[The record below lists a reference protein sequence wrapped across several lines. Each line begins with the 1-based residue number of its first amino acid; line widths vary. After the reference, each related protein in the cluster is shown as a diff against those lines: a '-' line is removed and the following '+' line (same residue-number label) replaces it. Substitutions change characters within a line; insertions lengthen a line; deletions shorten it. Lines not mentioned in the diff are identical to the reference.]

1 MEHSEAIL
9 ALLESTKNVV
19 QNKVSSVVSSGAA
32 STDAESLRATV
43 DAMLGDFMGGF
54 NKVGDDLFDRFDG
67 MREEE
72 QKEKDRIERKKQ
84 QEKEKKMMKKIK
96 WTPEE
101 EAEEEDEF
109 LDAGEI
115 DEDEDSDYEED
126 TKSKKSKKKKAP
138 AAAAPKKDKKE
149 NSFDTTVI
157 EEDVEQMLT
166 YLSEKELKAMKVADL
181 KAELKL
187 RGRTV
192 GGKKDDLIAR
202 LLEHQ
207 AEGHDVSVNL
217 SMISSNASFE
227 EEKEEKASGGATSP
241 TPSPSS
247 PQAWHAGP
255 ARTATASTRVWTRR
269 RSYQAVL

>member
-1 MEHSEAIL
+1 
-9 ALLESTKNVV
+9 
-19 QNKVSSVVSSGAA
+19 
-32 STDAESLRATV
+32 
-43 DAMLGDFMGGF
+43 
-54 NKVGDDLFDRFDG
+54 
-67 MREEE
+67 
-72 QKEKDRIERKKQ
+72 
-84 QEKEKKMMKKIK
+84 
-96 WTPEE
+96 
-101 EAEEEDEF
+101 
-109 LDAGEI
+109 
-115 DEDEDSDYEED
+115 
-126 TKSKKSKKKKAP
+126 
-138 AAAAPKKDKKE
+138 
-149 NSFDTTVI
+149 
-157 EEDVEQMLT
+157 MLT
-166 YLSEKELKAMKVADL
+166 DMSEKELKAMKVADL

-187 RGRTV
+187 RGLTV